1 PLAAWFVGRAFGGK
15 GKTGLFSAISVI
27 STERSEAGK
36 PPGERVAIFPR
47 CALSGTSTSASA
59 VEGIITKD
67 RLQRISR
74 PDRSW
79 LRRGGRGGAR
89 RFPTP
94 SPPPRSGEGEKD
106 RVCSPSPCRGGG
118 WGRGS
123 ATDSQFLSRRRNR
136 TRPARPMTASA
147 IQTVASVANLPS

>member
-1 PLAAWFVGRAFGGK
+1 MNSPTGVAGSRVLLTENLAPAALAAWFVGRAFGGK

-79 LRRGGRGGAR
+79 LRQGWRGGAR
-89 RFPTP
+89 RFPNP
-94 SPPPRSGEGEKD
+94 SPPSPNRRRGERPCLLPRSLQGRG
-106 RVCSPSPCRGGG
+106 VGGG
-118 WGRGS
+118 VRRP
-123 ATDSQFLSRRRNR
+123 TLSC
-136 TRPARPMTASA
+136 
-147 IQTVASVANLPS
+147 